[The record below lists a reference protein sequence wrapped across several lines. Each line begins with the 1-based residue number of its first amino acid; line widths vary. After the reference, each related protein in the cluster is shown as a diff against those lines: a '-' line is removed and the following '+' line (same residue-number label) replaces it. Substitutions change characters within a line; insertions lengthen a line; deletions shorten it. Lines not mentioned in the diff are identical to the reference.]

1 MHKTIDFEMEVYGSI
16 DLIGHVGKDD
26 RLCVRR
32 SSAAYAYATDIA
44 RRLRGGTAYALP
56 SLLTVRP
63 NLT

>member
-32 SSAAYAYATDIA
+32 SSAAYATDIA
-44 RRLRGGTAYALP
+44 RRLRGGTVYALLF
-56 SLLTVRP
+56 SSHGAA
-63 NLT
+63 